1 MTTPHLTTTDIAS
14 LADRLHRCFSSVI
27 YDVMRN
33 RGTPPRVLRR
43 DMRGVEPTMKC
54 AGPVMTV
61 SGRPDPT
68 LSQHESLYAWAGVL
82 SKARPGHVLICQ
94 PQDDVRALM
103 GGLSAEALKMK
114 GVRGYIVDGGCRDAQ
129 DIVNQE
135 FPVFCRFYSPID
147 IVGNWRAD
155 GFDVDIVIGPNVV
168 RSTDWVLADRDG
180 IVLIPG
186 AELEEVLAAAEA
198 KMAAEGGMMAAI
210 RAGEDPQAAY
220 MKHRVF

>member
-1 MTTPHLTTTDIAS
+1 MTLSGETSLVETS
-14 LADRLHRCFSSVI
+14 LADRLHRCHSSVI

-33 RGTPPRVLRR
+33 NGTPPRVLPRHV
-43 DMRGVEPTMKC
+43 RGIDPLMKC

-61 SGRPDPT
+61 RGRPDPA
-68 LSQHESLYAWAGVL
+68 LSQHDTLHAWAGVL
-82 SKARPGHVLICQ
+82 SKARLGHVLICQ
-94 PQDDVRALM
+94 PQDDIRALM
-103 GGLSAEALKMK
+103 GGLSAEALKIK

-129 DIVNQE
+129 DVVNQD

-155 GFDVDIVIGPNVV
+155 AFDEEIIFGPHVV
-168 RSTDWVLADRDG
+168 RPSDFVLADRDG

-186 AELEEVLAAAEA
+186 TDIEQVLNAAEA
-198 KMAAEGGMMAAI
+198 KMSAEGGMLAAI
-210 RAGEDPQAAY
+210 RAGVDPQEAY

>member
-1 MTTPHLTTTDIAS
+1 MD
-14 LADRLHRCFSSVI
+14 LADRLQRCFSSVI

-33 RGTPPRVLRR
+33 MGAAPRVLRR
-43 DMRGVEPTMKC
+43 DLRGVEPTMVC

-68 LSQHESLYAWAGVL
+68 LSQHESLYEWAGVL
-82 SKARPGHVLICQ
+82 SKAKPGHVLICQ

-114 GVRGYIVDGGCRDAQ
+114 GVRGYIVDGGCRDAR
-129 DIVNQE
+129 DVVAQE
-135 FPVFCRFYSPID
+135 FPVFCRFFSPID
-147 IVGNWRAD
+147 IVGSWKPD
-155 GFDVDIVIGPNVV
+155 GFDVDIIIGPHVV
-168 RSTDWVLADRDG
+168 RAGDWVLADRDG

-186 AELEEVLAAAEA
+186 ADLEKVLEAAEA